1 MTIVAVKE
9 FEDGF
14 VQLCQSRRGEDI
26 YVAIDAIKILAV
38 AIQQIDMQT
47 NIALFLTLSLA
58 ALIFGST
65 RTQTQFPPLGMA
77 NPLPDGWQL
86 MEEG

>member
-47 NIALFLTLSLA
+47 NIALVLDLV
-58 ALIFGST
+58 
-65 RTQTQFPPLGMA
+65 LGGLDFRVYT
-77 NPLPDGWQL
+77 NPNPVSSSWHGPPDGWQL